1 MVAAS
6 AAPRPAGRSER
17 RGQGMRQQTTF
28 SGRGGELRFVDKLL
42 SINWGLILLIGLVA
56 SIGFAMQY
64 SAAGGN
70 LEPWAGRQMV
80 RFGVGVA
87 LMLVVALVHLRWW
100 FKLAY
105 VIYGGS
111 LLMLVAVEIFGRI
124 GMGAQRWLDL
134 GFVQMQPTEPMKFGL
149 VLVLARY
156 FHGLQPENVPRIPY
170 LIWPILLGL
179 VPAALVA
186 RQPDLGSGLLL
197 MILTASMM
205 FLAGV
210 RIWKF
215 MAVGG
220 VLLAALPLAWSQ
232 LRDYQKQRVFT
243 FLNPENDPLGSGYHI
258 IQSKIALGSGG
269 VWGKGFL
276 QGTQSHLQFLPEKQ
290 TDFIFTM
297 FAEEFGM
304 VGGLVLIGLY
314 SLILVYG
321 TMIAL
326 LAKSQ
331 FGRLVASGIMIA
343 FWVYAFINMAMVMG
357 LIPVVGEPLPFV
369 SYGGTALM
377 ALLVSFGLVVN
388 VYVHRD
394 AAVGRYGEHDG

>member
-1 MVAAS
+1 
-6 AAPRPAGRSER
+6 
-17 RGQGMRQQTTF
+17 
-28 SGRGGELRFVDKLL
+28 
-42 SINWGLILLIGLVA
+42 
-56 SIGFAMQY
+56 
-64 SAAGGN
+64 
-70 LEPWAGRQMV
+70 
-80 RFGVGVA
+80 
-87 LMLVVALVHLRWW
+87 
-100 FKLAY
+100 
-105 VIYGGS
+105 
-111 LLMLVAVEIFGRI
+111 
-124 GMGAQRWLDL
+124 
-134 GFVQMQPTEPMKFGL
+134 MQPTEPMKFGL

-156 FHGLQPENVPRIPY
+156 FHGLQPENIPRLSC
-170 LIWPILLGL
+170 LIWPILLGV

-215 MAVGG
+215 LVVGG
-220 VLLAALPLAWSQ
+220 ALLAALPVAWSS
-232 LRDYQKQRVFT
+232 LRDYQKQRVLT

-304 VGGLVLIGLY
+304 AGGLVLIGLY

-377 ALLVSFGLVVN
+377 ALLVSFGLVIN

-394 AAVGRYGEHDG
+394 TPVGRYGEHEA

>member
-1 MVAAS
+1 
-6 AAPRPAGRSER
+6 
-17 RGQGMRQQTTF
+17 MRQQTSF
-28 SGRGGELRFVDKLL
+28 SGRAGELGLIDKLL
-42 SINWGLILLIGLVA
+42 SVNWGLVLLIGLVA

-80 RFGVGVA
+80 RFGIGVGLMLLVA
-87 LMLVVALVHLRWW
+87 LIHLRWW
-100 FKLAY
+100 FKFAY
-105 VIYGGS
+105 VIYGAA
-111 LLMLVAVEIFGRI
+111 LLLLVAVEIFGRI

-134 GFVQMQPTEPMKFGL
+134 GFVQLQPTELMKFGL

-156 FHGLQPENVPRIPY
+156 FHGLQPENIPRIPY
-170 LIWPILLGL
+170 LIWPIVLGL

-186 RQPDLGSGLLL
+186 KQPDLGSALLL
-197 MILTASMM
+197 MTLTASML

-215 MAVGG
+215 LVVGG
-220 VLLAALPLAWSQ
+220 LLLAALPLAWSR
-232 LRDYQKQRVFT
+232 LRDYQKQRVLT

-377 ALLVSFGLVVN
+377 ALLVSFGLVIN
-388 VYVHRD
+388 VYIHRD
-394 AAVGRYGEHDG
+394 VAVGRYGEHDG